1 MDSRVVL
8 PPGTVLDESYR
19 IERVI
24 GSGGFGITY
33 RADDVKLGTR
43 VAIKEY
49 CPEAFGLRDQSLSVR
64 PKSERHQKVFEWG
77 RESFLKEARTLAHFR
92 HRSVVEVTRVF
103 EANATAYM
111 VMVFEAGQSMEQ
123 WLTGL
128 GRAPTQEELDR
139 IVWPLLDALEMM
151 HAQNFLHRDIAPD
164 NIIVRPDG
172 SPVLLDFG
180 ASRRAVAEVSHA
192 LTGIIKHGY
201 SPHEQYTSD
210 GRLQGPWSDLYA
222 LGATLYRA
230 VTGKPPEEATLRSG
244 DDRLLPAAKA
254 AAGAYSPSFLRAI
267 DACLRVRRRERPQSV
282 AELRSLLL
290 APLDAAAQTGEG
302 RSGDARRPGPA
313 SPDVKPRHR
322 RRWAAAAVVLAL
334 AGGAYGGFEYTRWEA
349 REQGRS
355 ATDTLRNSSGGS
367 QRQALVLQK
376 NAPGDAA
383 ARVRESD
390 LPRKAEEERS
400 AAGRRAAEEAARQEQ
415 DRRRA
420 ADAEAAARLIE
431 ERRREEARQRRDAE
445 RAAEEAQAAEEAR
458 QAEARRQAEADD
470 AAKRSAEAARL
481 TLVRSI
487 QTELARVGC
496 DPGPADGEWG
506 PRAREALVKFG
517 RHANV
522 ALQTDVPT
530 DAILQQ
536 IVARTG
542 RVCPLQCGPEQV
554 ASGDRCV
561 QRPARRPA
569 TSGGPAPS
577 EARRAQPAREAAP
590 AKRCRYVHR
599 YPASRVYTC
608 D

>member
-77 RESFLKEARTLAHFR
+77 RDSFLKEARTLAHFR

-230 VTGKPPEEATLRSG
+230 VTGKPPEEATLRTS

-254 AAGAYSPSFLRAI
+254 AAGEYAPGFLRAI

-282 AELRSLLL
+282 AELRTLLL
-290 APLDAAAQTGEG
+290 GPADAPVEAGG
-302 RSGDARRPGPA
+302 SRSGDARQAASAAARP
-313 SPDVKPRHR
+313 R
-322 RRWAAAAVVLAL
+322 RARYWAASSMVLAIV
-334 AGGAYGGFEYTRWEA
+334 GGAYGGLEYTRWEA
-349 REQGRS
+349 REQSRS
-355 ATDTLRNSSGGS
+355 ATDT
-367 QRQALVLQK
+367 
-376 NAPGDAA
+376 
-383 ARVRESD
+383 
-390 LPRKAEEERS
+390 PRKSSEGAQRLALASDPLRRAEEERS
-400 AAGRRAAEEAARQEQ
+400 AAERRAAEEKARQEQ
-415 DRRRA
+415 DRQRA
-420 ADAEAAARLIE
+420 AEAEAAARLIE

-445 RAAEEAQAAEEAR
+445 RAAEEAQRAEEQSR

-506 PRAREALVKFG
+506 PRAREALMKFG

-522 ALQTDVPT
+522 ALETDAPT